1 MIQRQKNIIKD
12 LKYSKMSIKEISEKQ
27 NVTERTIRND
37 IKAINEELEHF
48 NAELLKNKDGNY
60 YLFVE
65 NVHTFNNFE
74 KQELLNFEFDFSEP
88 RDRLI
93 YISLRYLF
101 SAKFIKSEDLL
112 DEMFISR
119 SSMQND
125 MKDVRE
131 LLAKYDLDF
140 DVKPNYGLKIMG
152 DERNI
157 RNAISYL
164 INKVNE
170 NKYYSTIDDF
180 SLIFDKSILE
190 KIYSIIVKNVKNSDV
205 KLSDFALN
213 NLVIHIA
220 IAIKRIEINQYFEKN
235 LKNDFSDTA
244 EFQIAKEIVA
254 DIEKEFDLSFPID
267 EVYYI
272 TMHLLGTKLIL
283 NESVKTISS
292 EEDLKILDLATKMIK
307 AVDEKMKLSLIKD
320 PDLFN
325 SIVQHLKPSIYR
337 YNNNMNIRNPLL
349 ASIKTNYP
357 SAFGAAKIASK
368 VIQEEIGIEFNE
380 DELGYI
386 AIHLGAAIER
396 DKLNYKIARTLLVC
410 TTGLGSSKLLKYKLE
425 SRFSDKIEII
435 DTTEFYNIDKYKDQ
449 NLDLVISTVPFKSEL
464 DVPVIYITDIL
475 GDTSFGEIDNFVNN
489 FNKEEEIEF
498 LGIDDIYLNLDFTT
512 KDEVLR
518 FLTKKIV
525 EKGRTPSNLYESI
538 LERENIATTGFGNSV
553 AIPHP
558 LEPIAKETFITIGVL
573 NNPIK
578 WNDKMVQLII
588 VLNVAKDTADNYD
601 SMYKLLLQVIDNDK
615 DVENLINSKSPK
627 ELYNKI
633 VYKIKGSE

>member
-37 IKAINEELEHF
+37 IKAINEELRPFES
-48 NAELLKNKDGNY
+48 ELLKNKDGNY
-60 YLFVE
+60 FLFI
-65 NVHTFNNFE
+65 NDGKIFNEFE

-88 RDRLI
+88 RDRI
-93 YISLRYLF
+93 TYISLRYLF
-101 SAKFIKSEDLL
+101 SAKYIKSEEFL

-131 LLAKYDLDF
+131 LLAKYNLDF
-140 DVKPNYGLKIMG
+140 DVKPNYGLKLVG
-152 DERNI
+152 EEKDI

-164 INKVNE
+164 LNKVNE

-180 SLIFDKSILE
+180 SLIFDKGILK
-190 KIYSIIVKNVKNSDV
+190 KIYNIIVKNINNSDV

-220 IAIKRIEINQYFEKN
+220 IAIRRIEINQYFEKKLN
-235 LKNDFSDTA
+235 N
-244 EFQIAKEIVA
+244 EFTHTSEFEIAKKIVN
-254 DIEKEFDLSFPID
+254 DIEREFSLDFPID

-283 NESVKTISS
+283 NKNVKTISS
-292 EEDLKILDLATKMIK
+292 KDDIKILDLATKMIK
-307 AVDEKMKLSLIKD
+307 AVDKEMRVNLIKD
-320 PDLFN
+320 PELFN

-349 ASIKTNYP
+349 SSIKANYL
-357 SAFGAAKIASK
+357 SAFDAAKIASK
-368 VIQEEIGIEFNE
+368 VIEEELGIKFNE

-425 SRFSDKIEII
+425 SRFSDKIEIV
-435 DTTEFYNIDKYKDQ
+435 DTTEFYNIDKYRDKS
-449 NLDLVISTVPFKSEL
+449 LDLVISTVPFKSQL

-475 GDTSFGEIDNFVNN
+475 GDTSFGEIDNFINN
-489 FNKEEEIEF
+489 FNMSKDFEF
-498 LGIDDIYLNLDFTT
+498 LNMNDIYLDLDFST
-512 KDEVLR
+512 KEEVLKY
-518 FLTKKIV
+518 LTDEIVKKG
-525 EKGRTPSNLYESI
+525 KTPESLYESI
-538 LERENIATTGFGNSV
+538 MEREHIATTSFGNNV
-553 AIPHP
+553 AVPHP
-558 LEPIAKETFITIGVL
+558 IEPIAKETFITIGVL
-573 NNPIK
+573 KNPII
-578 WNDKMVQLII
+578 WSDKKVQLII
-588 VLNVAKDTADNYD
+588 VLNVAKNTAQNYD
-601 SMYKLLLQVIDNDK
+601 SMYKLLLQIIDNDK
-615 DVENLINSKSPK
+615 DVKDLINSNSSK
-627 ELYNKI
+627 ELYDKI
-633 VYKIKGSE
+633 VDKIKED

>member
-37 IKAINEELEHF
+37 IKAINEELRPFES
-48 NAELLKNKDGNY
+48 ELLKNKDGNY
-60 YLFVE
+60 FLFI
-65 NVHTFNNFE
+65 NDGKIFNEFE

-88 RDRLI
+88 RDRI
-93 YISLRYLF
+93 TYISLRYLF
-101 SAKFIKSEDLL
+101 SAKYIKSEEFL

-131 LLAKYDLDF
+131 LLSKYNLDF
-140 DVKPNYGLKIMG
+140 DVKPNYGLKLVG
-152 DERNI
+152 EEKDI

-164 INKVNE
+164 LNKVNE

-180 SLIFDKSILE
+180 SLIFDKGILK
-190 KIYSIIVKNVKNSDV
+190 KIYNIIVKNINNSDV

-220 IAIKRIEINQYFEKN
+220 IAIRRIEINQYFEKKLN
-235 LKNDFSDTA
+235 N
-244 EFQIAKEIVA
+244 EFTHTSEFEISKKIVN
-254 DIEKEFDLSFPID
+254 DIEREFSLDFPID

-283 NESVKTISS
+283 NKNVKTISS
-292 EEDLKILDLATKMIK
+292 KDDIKILDLATKMIK
-307 AVDEKMKLSLIKD
+307 AVDKEMRVNLIKD
-320 PDLFN
+320 PELFN

-349 ASIKTNYP
+349 SSIKANYP
-357 SAFGAAKIASK
+357 SAFDAAKIASK
-368 VIQEEIGIEFNE
+368 VIEEELGIKFNE

-425 SRFSDKIEII
+425 SRFSDKIEIV
-435 DTTEFYNIDKYKDQ
+435 DTTEFYNIDKYRDKS
-449 NLDLVISTVPFKSEL
+449 LDLVISTVPFKSQL

-475 GDTSFGEIDNFVNN
+475 GDTSFGEIDNFINN
-489 FNKEEEIEF
+489 FNMSKDFEF
-498 LGIDDIYLNLDFTT
+498 LNMNDIYLDLDFST
-512 KDEVLR
+512 KEEVLKY
-518 FLTKKIV
+518 LTDEIVKKG
-525 EKGRTPSNLYESI
+525 KTPESLYESI
-538 LERENIATTGFGNSV
+538 MEREHIATTSFGNNV

-558 LEPIAKETFITIGVL
+558 IEPIAKETFITIGIL
-573 NNPIK
+573 KNPII
-578 WNDKMVQLII
+578 WSDKKVQLII
-588 VLNVAKDTADNYD
+588 VLNVAKNTAQNYD
-601 SMYKLLLQVIDNDK
+601 SMYKLLLQIIDNDK
-615 DVENLINSKSPK
+615 DVKDLINSNSAK
-627 ELYNKI
+627 ELYDKI
-633 VYKIKGSE
+633 VDKIKED

>member
-37 IKAINEELEHF
+37 IKAINEELRPFES
-48 NAELLKNKDGNY
+48 ELLKNKDGNY
-60 YLFVE
+60 FLFI
-65 NVHTFNNFE
+65 NDGKIFNEFE

-88 RDRLI
+88 RDRI
-93 YISLRYLF
+93 AYISLRYLF
-101 SAKFIKSEDLL
+101 SAKYIKSEKFL

-131 LLAKYDLDF
+131 LLAKYNLDF
-140 DVKPNYGLKIMG
+140 DVKPNYGLKLIG
-152 DERNI
+152 EEKDI

-164 INKVNE
+164 LNKVNE

-180 SLIFDKSILE
+180 SLIFDKGILK
-190 KIYSIIVKNVKNSDV
+190 KIYNIIVKNINNSDV

-220 IAIKRIEINQYFEKN
+220 IAIRRIEINQYFEKKLN
-235 LKNDFSDTA
+235 N
-244 EFQIAKEIVA
+244 EFTHTSEFEIAKKIVN
-254 DIEKEFDLSFPID
+254 DIEREFSLDFPID

-283 NESVKTISS
+283 NKNVKTISS
-292 EEDLKILDLATKMIK
+292 KDDIKILDLATKMIK
-307 AVDEKMKLSLIKD
+307 AVDKEMRVNLIKD
-320 PDLFN
+320 PELFN

-349 ASIKTNYP
+349 SSIKANYP
-357 SAFGAAKIASK
+357 SAFDAAKIASK
-368 VIQEEIGIEFNE
+368 VIEEELGIKFNE

-425 SRFSDKIEII
+425 SRFSDKIEIV
-435 DTTEFYNIDKYKDQ
+435 DTTEFYNIDKYRDKS
-449 NLDLVISTVPFKSEL
+449 LDLVISTVPFKSQL

-475 GDTSFGEIDNFVNN
+475 GDTSFGEIDNFINN
-489 FNKEEEIEF
+489 FNMSKDFEF
-498 LGIDDIYLNLDFTT
+498 LNMNDIYLDLDFST
-512 KDEVLR
+512 KEEVLKY
-518 FLTKKIV
+518 LTDEIVKKG
-525 EKGRTPSNLYESI
+525 KTPESLYESI
-538 LERENIATTGFGNSV
+538 MEREHIATTSFGNNV

-558 LEPIAKETFITIGVL
+558 IEPIAKETFITIGIL
-573 NNPIK
+573 KNPII
-578 WNDKMVQLII
+578 WSDKKVQLII
-588 VLNVAKDTADNYD
+588 VLNVAKNTAQNYD
-601 SMYKLLLQVIDNDK
+601 SMYKLLLQIIDNDK
-615 DVENLINSKSPK
+615 DVKDLINSNSAK
-627 ELYNKI
+627 ELYDKI
-633 VYKIKGSE
+633 VDKIKED

>member
-37 IKAINEELEHF
+37 IKAINEELRPFES
-48 NAELLKNKDGNY
+48 ELLKNKDGNY
-60 YLFVE
+60 FLFI
-65 NVHTFNNFE
+65 NDGKIFNEFE

-88 RDRLI
+88 RDRI
-93 YISLRYLF
+93 TYISLRYLF
-101 SAKFIKSEDLL
+101 SAKYIKSEEFL

-131 LLAKYDLDF
+131 LLAKYNLDF
-140 DVKPNYGLKIMG
+140 DVKPNYGLKLVG
-152 DERNI
+152 EEKDI

-164 INKVNE
+164 LNKVNE

-180 SLIFDKSILE
+180 SLIFDKGILK
-190 KIYSIIVKNVKNSDV
+190 KIYNIIVKNINNSDV

-220 IAIKRIEINQYFEKN
+220 IAIRRIEINQYFEKKLN
-235 LKNDFSDTA
+235 N
-244 EFQIAKEIVA
+244 EFTHTSEFEIAKKIVN
-254 DIEKEFDLSFPID
+254 DIEREFSLDFPID

-283 NESVKTISS
+283 NKNVKTISS
-292 EEDLKILDLATKMIK
+292 KDDIKILDLATKMIK
-307 AVDEKMKLSLIKD
+307 AVDKEMRVNLIKD
-320 PDLFN
+320 PELFN

-349 ASIKTNYP
+349 SSIKANYP
-357 SAFGAAKIASK
+357 SAFDAAKIASK
-368 VIQEEIGIEFNE
+368 VIEEELGIKFNE

-425 SRFSDKIEII
+425 SRFSDKIEIV
-435 DTTEFYNIDKYKDQ
+435 DTTEFYNIDKYRDKS
-449 NLDLVISTVPFKSEL
+449 LDLVISTVPFKSQL

-475 GDTSFGEIDNFVNN
+475 GDTSFGEIDNFINN
-489 FNKEEEIEF
+489 FNMSKDFEF
-498 LGIDDIYLNLDFTT
+498 LNMNDIYLDLDFST
-512 KDEVLR
+512 KEEVLKY
-518 FLTKKIV
+518 LTDEIVKKG
-525 EKGRTPSNLYESI
+525 KTPES
-538 LERENIATTGFGNSV
+538 
-553 AIPHP
+553 
-558 LEPIAKETFITIGVL
+558 
-573 NNPIK
+573 
-578 WNDKMVQLII
+578 
-588 VLNVAKDTADNYD
+588 
-601 SMYKLLLQVIDNDK
+601 
-615 DVENLINSKSPK
+615 
-627 ELYNKI
+627 
-633 VYKIKGSE
+633 

>member
-37 IKAINEELEHF
+37 IKAINEELRPFES
-48 NAELLKNKDGNY
+48 ELLKNKDGNY
-60 YLFVE
+60 FLFI
-65 NVHTFNNFE
+65 NDGKIFNEFE

-88 RDRLI
+88 RDRI
-93 YISLRYLF
+93 AYISLRYLF
-101 SAKFIKSEDLL
+101 SAKYIKSEKFL

-131 LLAKYDLDF
+131 LLAKYNLDF
-140 DVKPNYGLKIMG
+140 DVKPNYGLKLVG
-152 DERNI
+152 EEKDI

-164 INKVNE
+164 LNKVNE

-180 SLIFDKSILE
+180 SLIFDKGILK
-190 KIYSIIVKNVKNSDV
+190 KIYNIIVKNINNSDV

-220 IAIKRIEINQYFEKN
+220 IAIRRIEINQYFEKKLN
-235 LKNDFSDTA
+235 N
-244 EFQIAKEIVA
+244 EFTHTSEFEIAKKIVN
-254 DIEKEFDLSFPID
+254 DIEREFSLDFPID

-283 NESVKTISS
+283 NKNVKTISS
-292 EEDLKILDLATKMIK
+292 KDDIKILDLATKMIK
-307 AVDEKMKLSLIKD
+307 AVDKEMRVNLIKD
-320 PDLFN
+320 PELFN

-349 ASIKTNYP
+349 SSIKANYP
-357 SAFGAAKIASK
+357 SAFDAAKIASK
-368 VIQEEIGIEFNE
+368 VIEEELGIKFNE

-425 SRFSDKIEII
+425 SRFSDKIEIV
-435 DTTEFYNIDKYKDQ
+435 DTTEFYNIDKYRDKS
-449 NLDLVISTVPFKSEL
+449 LDLVISTVPFKSQL

-475 GDTSFGEIDNFVNN
+475 GDTSFGEIDNFINN
-489 FNKEEEIEF
+489 FNMSKDFEF
-498 LGIDDIYLNLDFTT
+498 LNMNDIYLDLDFST
-512 KDEVLR
+512 KEEVLKY
-518 FLTKKIV
+518 LTDEIVKKG
-525 EKGRTPSNLYESI
+525 KTPESLYESI
-538 LERENIATTGFGNSV
+538 MEREHIATTSFGNNV

-558 LEPIAKETFITIGVL
+558 IEPIAKETFITIGIL
-573 NNPIK
+573 KNPII
-578 WNDKMVQLII
+578 WSDKKVQLII
-588 VLNVAKDTADNYD
+588 VLNVAKNTAQNYD
-601 SMYKLLLQVIDNDK
+601 SMYKLLLQIIDNDK
-615 DVENLINSKSPK
+615 DVKDLINSNSAK
-627 ELYNKI
+627 ELYDKI
-633 VYKIKGSE
+633 VDKIKED

>member
-37 IKAINEELEHF
+37 IKAINEELRPFES
-48 NAELLKNKDGNY
+48 ELLKNKDGNY
-60 YLFVE
+60 FLFINDGKV
-65 NVHTFNNFE
+65 FNEFE

-88 RDRLI
+88 KDRI
-93 YISLRYLF
+93 TYISLRYLF
-101 SAKFIKSEDLL
+101 SAKYIKSEEFL

-131 LLAKYDLDF
+131 LLAKYNLDF
-140 DVKPNYGLKIMG
+140 DVKPNYGLKLIG
-152 DERNI
+152 EEKDI

-164 INKVNE
+164 LNKVNE

-180 SLIFDKSILE
+180 SLIFDKGILK
-190 KIYSIIVKNVKNSDV
+190 KIYNIIVKNINNSDV

-220 IAIKRIEINQYFEKN
+220 IAIRRIEINQYFEKKLN
-235 LKNDFSDTA
+235 N
-244 EFQIAKEIVA
+244 EFTHTSEFEIAKKIVN
-254 DIEKEFDLSFPID
+254 DIEREFSLDFPID

-283 NESVKTISS
+283 NKNAKTISS
-292 EEDLKILDLATKMIK
+292 KDDIKILDLATKMIK
-307 AVDEKMKLSLIKD
+307 AVDKEMRVNLIKD
-320 PDLFN
+320 PELFN

-349 ASIKTNYP
+349 SSIKANYP
-357 SAFGAAKIASK
+357 SAFDAAKIASK
-368 VIQEEIGIEFNE
+368 VIEEELGIKFNE

-425 SRFSDKIEII
+425 SRFSDKIEIV
-435 DTTEFYNIDKYKDQ
+435 DTTEFYNIDKYRDKS
-449 NLDLVISTVPFKSEL
+449 LDLVISTVPFKSQL

-475 GDTSFGEIDNFVNN
+475 GDTSFGEIDNFINN
-489 FNKEEEIEF
+489 FNMSKDFEF
-498 LGIDDIYLNLDFTT
+498 LNMNDIYLDLDFST
-512 KDEVLR
+512 KEEVLKY
-518 FLTKKIV
+518 LTDEIVKKG
-525 EKGRTPSNLYESI
+525 KTPESLYESI
-538 LERENIATTGFGNSV
+538 MEREHIATTSFGNNV

-558 LEPIAKETFITIGVL
+558 IEPIAKETFITIGVL
-573 NNPIK
+573 KNPII
-578 WNDKMVQLII
+578 WSDKKVQLII
-588 VLNVAKDTADNYD
+588 VLNVAKNTAQNYD
-601 SMYKLLLQVIDNDK
+601 SMYKLLLQIIDNDK
-615 DVENLINSKSPK
+615 DVKDLINSNSSK
-627 ELYNKI
+627 ELYDKI
-633 VYKIKGSE
+633 VDKIKED

>member
-37 IKAINEELEHF
+37 IKAINEELRPFES
-48 NAELLKNKDGNY
+48 ELLKNKDGNY
-60 YLFVE
+60 FLFINDGKV
-65 NVHTFNNFE
+65 FNEFE

-88 RDRLI
+88 KDRI
-93 YISLRYLF
+93 TYISLRYLF
-101 SAKFIKSEDLL
+101 SAKYIKSDEFL

-131 LLAKYDLDF
+131 LLAKYNLDF
-140 DVKPNYGLKIMG
+140 DVKPNYGLKLIG
-152 DERNI
+152 EEKDI
-157 RNAISYL
+157 RNTISYL
-164 INKVNE
+164 LNKVNE

-180 SLIFDKSILE
+180 SLIFDKGILK
-190 KIYSIIVKNVKNSDV
+190 KIYNIIVKNINNSDV

-220 IAIKRIEINQYFEKN
+220 IAIRRIEINQYFEKKLN
-235 LKNDFSDTA
+235 N
-244 EFQIAKEIVA
+244 EFTHTSEFEIAKKIVN
-254 DIEKEFDLSFPID
+254 DIEREFSLDFPID

-283 NESVKTISS
+283 NKNVKTISS
-292 EEDLKILDLATKMIK
+292 KDDIKILDLATKMIK
-307 AVDEKMKLSLIKD
+307 AVDKEMRVNLIKD
-320 PDLFN
+320 PELFN

-349 ASIKTNYP
+349 SSIKANYP
-357 SAFGAAKIASK
+357 SAFDAAKIASK
-368 VIQEEIGIEFNE
+368 VIEEELGIKFNE

-425 SRFSDKIEII
+425 SRFSDKIEIV
-435 DTTEFYNIDKYKDQ
+435 DTTEFYNIDKYRDKS
-449 NLDLVISTVPFKSEL
+449 LDLVISTVPFKSQL

-475 GDTSFGEIDNFVNN
+475 GDTSFGEIDNFINN
-489 FNKEEEIEF
+489 FNMSKDFEF
-498 LGIDDIYLNLDFTT
+498 LNMNDIYLDLDFST
-512 KDEVLR
+512 KEKVLKYLTDEIV
-518 FLTKKIV
+518 KKG
-525 EKGRTPSNLYESI
+525 KTPESLYESI
-538 LERENIATTGFGNSV
+538 MEREHIATTSFGNNV

-558 LEPIAKETFITIGVL
+558 IEPIAKETFITIGVL
-573 NNPIK
+573 KNPII
-578 WNDKMVQLII
+578 WSDKKVQLII
-588 VLNVAKDTADNYD
+588 VLNVAKNTAQNYD
-601 SMYKLLLQVIDNDK
+601 SMYKLLLQIIDNDK
-615 DVENLINSKSPK
+615 DVKDLINSNSAK
-627 ELYNKI
+627 ELYDKI
-633 VYKIKGSE
+633 VDKIKED

>member
-37 IKAINEELEHF
+37 IKAINEELRPFES
-48 NAELLKNKDGNY
+48 ELLKNKDGNY
-60 YLFVE
+60 FLFI
-65 NVHTFNNFE
+65 NDGKIFNEFE

-88 RDRLI
+88 RDRI
-93 YISLRYLF
+93 TYISLRYLF
-101 SAKFIKSEDLL
+101 SAKYIKSEEFL

-131 LLAKYDLDF
+131 LLAKYNLDF
-140 DVKPNYGLKIMG
+140 DVKPNYGLKLVG
-152 DERNI
+152 EEKDI

-164 INKVNE
+164 LNKVNE

-180 SLIFDKSILE
+180 SLIFDKGILK
-190 KIYSIIVKNVKNSDV
+190 KIYNIIVKNINNSDV

-220 IAIKRIEINQYFEKN
+220 IAIRRIEINQYFEKKLN
-235 LKNDFSDTA
+235 N
-244 EFQIAKEIVA
+244 EFTHTSEFEIAKKIVN
-254 DIEKEFDLSFPID
+254 DIEREFSLDFPID

-283 NESVKTISS
+283 NKNVKTISS
-292 EEDLKILDLATKMIK
+292 KDDIKILDLATKMIK
-307 AVDEKMKLSLIKD
+307 AVDKEMRVNLIKD
-320 PDLFN
+320 PELFN

-349 ASIKTNYP
+349 SSIKANYP
-357 SAFGAAKIASK
+357 SAFDAAKIASK
-368 VIQEEIGIEFNE
+368 VIEEELGIKFNE

-425 SRFSDKIEII
+425 SRFSDKIEIV
-435 DTTEFYNIDKYKDQ
+435 DTTEFYNIDKYRDKS
-449 NLDLVISTVPFKSEL
+449 LDLVISTVPFKSQL

-475 GDTSFGEIDNFVNN
+475 GDTSFGEIDNFINN
-489 FNKEEEIEF
+489 FNMSKDFEF
-498 LGIDDIYLNLDFTT
+498 LNMNDIYLDLDFST
-512 KDEVLR
+512 KEEVLKY
-518 FLTKKIV
+518 LTDEIVKKG
-525 EKGRTPSNLYESI
+525 KTPESLYESI
-538 LERENIATTGFGNSV
+538 MEREHIATTSFGNNV

-558 LEPIAKETFITIGVL
+558 IEPIAKETFITIGIL
-573 NNPIK
+573 KNPII
-578 WNDKMVQLII
+578 WSDKKVQLII
-588 VLNVAKDTADNYD
+588 VLNVAKNTAQNYD
-601 SMYKLLLQVIDNDK
+601 SMYKLLLQIIDNDK
-615 DVENLINSKSPK
+615 DVKDLINSNSAK
-627 ELYNKI
+627 ELYDKI
-633 VYKIKGSE
+633 VDKIKED

>member
-37 IKAINEELEHF
+37 IKAINEELRPFES
-48 NAELLKNKDGNY
+48 ELLKNKDGNY
-60 YLFVE
+60 FLFI
-65 NVHTFNNFE
+65 NDGKIFNEFE

-88 RDRLI
+88 RDRI
-93 YISLRYLF
+93 TYISLRYLF
-101 SAKFIKSEDLL
+101 SAKYIKSEEFL

-131 LLAKYDLDF
+131 LLAKYNLDF
-140 DVKPNYGLKIMG
+140 DVKPNYGLKLVG
-152 DERNI
+152 EEKDI

-164 INKVNE
+164 LNKVNE

-180 SLIFDKSILE
+180 SLIFDKGILK
-190 KIYSIIVKNVKNSDV
+190 KIYNIIVKNINNSDV

-220 IAIKRIEINQYFEKN
+220 IAIRRIEINQYFEKKLN
-235 LKNDFSDTA
+235 N
-244 EFQIAKEIVA
+244 EFTHTSEFEIAKKIVN
-254 DIEKEFDLSFPID
+254 DIEREFSLDFPID

-283 NESVKTISS
+283 NKNVKTISS
-292 EEDLKILDLATKMIK
+292 KDDIKILDLATKMIK
-307 AVDEKMKLSLIKD
+307 AVDKEMRVNLIKD
-320 PDLFN
+320 PELFN

-349 ASIKTNYP
+349 SSIKANYL
-357 SAFGAAKIASK
+357 SAFDAAKIASK
-368 VIQEEIGIEFNE
+368 VIEEELGIKFNE

-425 SRFSDKIEII
+425 SRFSDKIEIV
-435 DTTEFYNIDKYKDQ
+435 DTTEFYNIDKYRDKS
-449 NLDLVISTVPFKSEL
+449 LDLVISTVPFKSQL

-475 GDTSFGEIDNFVNN
+475 GDTSFGEIDNFINN
-489 FNKEEEIEF
+489 FNMSKDFEF
-498 LGIDDIYLNLDFTT
+498 LNMNDIYLDLDFST
-512 KDEVLR
+512 KEEVLKY
-518 FLTKKIV
+518 LTDEIVKKG
-525 EKGRTPSNLYESI
+525 KTPESLYESI
-538 LERENIATTGFGNSV
+538 MEREHIATTSFGNNV
-553 AIPHP
+553 AVPHP
-558 LEPIAKETFITIGVL
+558 IEPIAKETFITIGVL
-573 NNPIK
+573 KNPII
-578 WNDKMVQLII
+578 WSDKKVQLII
-588 VLNVAKDTADNYD
+588 VLNVAKIQLKIMIVCINYCF
-601 SMYKLLLQVIDNDK
+601 K
-615 DVENLINSKSPK
+615 
-627 ELYNKI
+627 
-633 VYKIKGSE
+633 

>member
-37 IKAINEELEHF
+37 IKAINEELRPFES
-48 NAELLKNKDGNY
+48 ELLKNKDGNY
-60 YLFVE
+60 FLFI
-65 NVHTFNNFE
+65 NDGKIFNEFE

-88 RDRLI
+88 RDRI
-93 YISLRYLF
+93 TYISLRYLF
-101 SAKFIKSEDLL
+101 SAKYIKSEEFL

-131 LLAKYDLDF
+131 LLSKYNLDF
-140 DVKPNYGLKIMG
+140 DVKPNYGLKLVG
-152 DERNI
+152 EEKDI

-164 INKVNE
+164 LNKVNE

-180 SLIFDKSILE
+180 SLIFDKGILK
-190 KIYSIIVKNVKNSDV
+190 KIYNIIVKNINNSDV

-220 IAIKRIEINQYFEKN
+220 IAIRRIEINQYFEKKLN
-235 LKNDFSDTA
+235 N
-244 EFQIAKEIVA
+244 EFTHTSEFEIAKKIVN
-254 DIEKEFDLSFPID
+254 DIEREFSLDFPID

-283 NESVKTISS
+283 NKNVKTISS
-292 EEDLKILDLATKMIK
+292 KDDIKILDLATKMIK
-307 AVDEKMKLSLIKD
+307 AVDKEMRVNLIKD
-320 PDLFN
+320 PELFN

-349 ASIKTNYP
+349 SSIKANYP
-357 SAFGAAKIASK
+357 SAFDAAKIASK
-368 VIQEEIGIEFNE
+368 VIEEELGIKFNE

-425 SRFSDKIEII
+425 SRFSDKIEIV
-435 DTTEFYNIDKYKDQ
+435 DTTEFYNIDKYRDKS
-449 NLDLVISTVPFKSEL
+449 LDLVISTVPFKSQL

-475 GDTSFGEIDNFVNN
+475 GDTSFGEIDNFINN
-489 FNKEEEIEF
+489 FNMSKDFEF
-498 LGIDDIYLNLDFTT
+498 LNMNDIYLDLDFST
-512 KDEVLR
+512 KEEVLKY
-518 FLTKKIV
+518 LTDEIVKKG
-525 EKGRTPSNLYESI
+525 KTPESLYESI
-538 LERENIATTGFGNSV
+538 MEREHIATTSFGNNV
-553 AIPHP
+553 AIPHSI
-558 LEPIAKETFITIGVL
+558 EPIAKETFITIGIL
-573 NNPIK
+573 KNPII
-578 WNDKMVQLII
+578 WSDKKVQLII
-588 VLNVAKDTADNYD
+588 VLNVAKNTAQNYD
-601 SMYKLLLQVIDNDK
+601 SMYKLLLQIIDNDK
-615 DVENLINSKSPK
+615 DVKDLINSNSAK
-627 ELYNKI
+627 ELYDKI
-633 VYKIKGSE
+633 VDKIKED